1 MTMKYNRYVVDAF
14 DMACII
20 RGEKASDFS
29 FERNL
34 AVQETWIHVCGL
46 SIE

>member
-20 RGEKASDFS
+20 RVEKASDFS
-29 FERNL
+29 FEHDL
-34 AVQETWIHVCGL
+34 APQKTLLRACGL

>member
-20 RGEKASDFS
+20 RVEKASDFS
-29 FERNL
+29 FERDL
-34 AVQETWIHVCGL
+34 AVQETLIHVCGL